1 MLTSKGK
8 QKVKGV
14 SNYLLIKATLPQ
26 ASHDDAHLTSPES
39 LFLPTF
45 TQAITNKKNKI
56 ILIENLMLTGPS
68 NVANQA
74 SQNVF
79 LTDSA

>member
-45 TQAITNKKNKI
+45 TQAITNKNNKI
-56 ILIENLMLTGPS
+56 ILLNTLIENLMLTCPS
-68 NVANQA
+68 NIANQA

-79 LTDSA
+79 